1 MNEPPVNTKPGRE
14 SIWLPIAALIASV
27 ACLALVTYDLNRL
40 FHGPKMV
47 TPGYDGAAWL
57 IQILAALVPLLA
69 LCGLAASLMYAR
81 GRNTRTPGY
90 ALALTSI
97 VLSGLMGL
105 PALILA
111 LFGMADPHW

>member
-1 MNEPPVNTKPGRE
+1 VNEPVRSKPDRE
-14 SIWLPIAALIASV
+14 SICLPIAGLISSV
-27 ACLALVTYDLNRL
+27 ACLALVTYDLRRL
-40 FHGPKMV
+40 FHGPNVV
-47 TPGYDGAAWL
+47 TTGYDGAAWL
-57 IQILAALVPLLA
+57 IQILAVIVPLLA
-69 LCGLAASLMYAR
+69 LCGLATSLVYAR

-90 ALALTSI
+90 ALALTSL